1 MRIQNGGF
9 MAMETGGAYVQSIKQ
24 KLSTNILTEAKLV
37 GVDDF
42 LTQVIWSI
50 DLVSWEEDMV
60 KEKN

>member
-1 MRIQNGGF
+1 
-9 MAMETGGAYVQSIKQ
+9 METGGAYVQSIKQ

-50 DLVSWEEDMV
+50 DLVSWEEDRV